1 MRGVW
6 SMKSHERIKIPPKR
20 VRVPRKVRWWGSRG
34 HARIVIVMLAV
45 AALFLGGVY
54 WWMQTH

>member
-1 MRGVW
+1 
-6 SMKSHERIKIPPKR
+6 MKSHERIKIPPKR
-20 VRVPRKVRWWGSRG
+20 IHVPRKVRWWGSRG
-34 HARIVIVMLAV
+34 HARLVIVMLAV